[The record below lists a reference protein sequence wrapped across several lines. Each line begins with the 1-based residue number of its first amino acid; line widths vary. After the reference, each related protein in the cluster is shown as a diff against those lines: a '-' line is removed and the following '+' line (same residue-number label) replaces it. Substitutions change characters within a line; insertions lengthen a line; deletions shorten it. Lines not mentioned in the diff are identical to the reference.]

1 VLNAARARSWLRC
14 SQVRGALATQ
24 RRDYEAA
31 REQVRSG
38 TLARYLEQLAE
49 VNRLRA
55 SVGMA
60 PLPPDPAAAA
70 LQQ

>member
-1 VLNAARARSWLRC
+1 MTALF
-14 SQVRGALATQ
+14 QVRSALETQ
-24 RRDYEAA
+24 RRNYEAA

-38 TLARYLEQLAE
+38 TLARYHDQLAE

-55 SVGMA
+55 SVGME